1 MSASALRLRVLLGL
15 FVAALLVMATAN
27 GTSSYAAAGVP
38 AIVASGAA
46 NPPAAAPTAI
56 PKPKATAV
64 LLAGCAAAA
73 NLTPATAAADDLTN
87 AAAGETKIGVAIALS
102 GAAGAYGASQR
113 KGLLLAQDEINKAGG
128 VDGHTL
134 GLLIEDT
141 ASDKTQASTVFQNFI
156 EEDQV
161 LAILGPTL
169 SSEAAAADPLA
180 QAASVPVIGMSN
192 TGNGI
197 TEIGDYVFR
206 DSLSE
211 ADAIPNTVAVMKNS
225 LNIKNVAIMYA
236 QDDKFSSD
244 GYGVF
249 KTELAKNGIN
259 ILDTEV
265 FNTADTSF
273 DAYLTKIQG
282 LSPAPDAIVVTSL
295 LGPASKI
302 IVKAR
307 DMGLNQQIIGGNG
320 FNTPLLITLTGKS
333 AEGAIFG
340 GAWSC
345 SSTDTTNQAFIKAYV
360 ARWQQAPDQFSA
372 QAYSA
377 LKILADAIHRA
388 KSNSDTAALRD
399 ALAATAGLATP
410 LGSFTF
416 DSGRNAKQQTFIQE
430 IKGGQFVLVA
440 AK

>member
-1 MSASALRLRVLLGL
+1 M
-15 FVAALLVMATAN
+15 
-27 GTSSYAAAGVP
+27 
-38 AIVASGAA
+38 
-46 NPPAAAPTAI
+46 
-56 PKPKATAV
+56 
-64 LLAGCAAAA
+64 
-73 NLTPATAAADDLTN
+73 TPATAAADADTN
-87 AAAGETKIGVAIALS
+87 AAVGDTKIGVAIALS
-102 GAAGAYGASQR
+102 GAAKAYGDSQR

-128 VDGHTL
+128 VDGKKL
-134 GLLIEDT
+134 ALLIQDT
-141 ASDKTQASTVFQNFI
+141 TSDKTQASTVFQNFI
-156 EEDQV
+156 QQDKV

-180 QAASVPVIGMSN
+180 QAASIPVIGMSN

-197 TEIGDYVFR
+197 TEIGDYIFR

-211 ADAIPNTVAVMKNS
+211 ADAIPNTVAVMKNK
-225 LNIKNVAIMYA
+225 LNIKTVAIMYA

-249 KTELAKNGIN
+249 KTEFGKSGIN

-265 FNTADTSF
+265 FNTADTVF

-295 LGPASKI
+295 LGAASKI
-302 IVKAR
+302 INKAR
-307 DMGLNQQIIGGNG
+307 DLGLNQQIIGGNG
-320 FNTPLLITLTGKS
+320 FNTPLLITLAGKN

-345 SSTDTTNQAFIKAYV
+345 SSYTTANVTFINAYIV
-360 ARWQQAPDQFSA
+360 RWHQAPDQFSA
-372 QAYSA
+372 EAYSA

-388 KSNSDTAALRD
+388 KSNTDSKVLRD
-399 ALAATAGLATP
+399 ALAATKDLVTP

-416 DSGRNAKQQTFIQE
+416 TAGRNAQQKTYIQM
-430 IKGGQFVLVA
+430 IKDGKFVLLDT
-440 AK
+440 K